1 MADTV
6 PAPGSADKNYNPFS
20 ADFWTGQLDLRPLG
34 LFRITFGFI
43 VTVAICDIG
52 GILYPIISDAGVMPR
67 SALLGG
73 IARGNRFCV
82 FDMAGPYWMT
92 VVLWLFTIACCVAFT
107 VGWKSRL
114 SSVLTFVMVTG
125 IPERNLLAF
134 DGADN
139 VIRAMLFWAMFMPLG
154 GRYSVDAVLR
164 AAKGKKP
171 ITHGSAFPMRLGQI
185 QISWVYLDSFICKW
199 GGGSQWHDG
208 TALHYALGL
217 DHLFTRDLGQ
227 WLFNK
232 RWFYMPGTYFTDFV
246 ELVFLI
252 FCFFPYWQ
260 PKLKGVA
267 CAAGTALHAGIW
279 ATMNVGNFSYLMPLC
294 FPLLYEPEWADF
306 FVGLTRRLVGKGVTK
321 VYYDGLCPLC
331 TETAALLRGLD
342 PFGNLALVDFRA
354 KGALAGAPNLQKS
367 ELEQRMH
374 TVSEDGKVLS
384 GFDAVKQVARRLPAL
399 WLFGVLPGADA
410 VGRPLYDRIASR
422 RKLQHRPE
430 EAAPS
435 PAAEGPEASWRDYV
449 PAPLLELGTWAV
461 RAGLVVLLAGCVW
474 FALPTDAQIL
484 IPKLQLGSKQLFA
497 GYQTKVPAMPEGYH
511 ELIQEVELWQVWDM
525 FSPNPMDTDIWL
537 KGVGQ
542 LSDGTS
548 VDVLHGLGGGP
559 LPPPIPHFIFSRWTK
574 WINNVAYTQQPT
586 LLEFGRYL
594 CREWN
599 NDRPS
604 WRPALKTFKIYREQR
619 RTPAPNTAPVP
630 WGEDMIWDHH
640 CF

>member
-1 MADTV
+1 M
-6 PAPGSADKNYNPFS
+6 GESADKNWNPFS
-20 ADFWTGQLDLRPLG
+20 ASFWVGAMDLRPLG

-43 VTVAICDIG
+43 VTVATLDIG

-73 IARGNRFCV
+73 IARGNRFCL
-82 FDMAGPYWMT
+82 FDVAGPYWVT
-92 VVLWLFTIACCVAFT
+92 VVLWLLAVAACAAFT
-107 VGWKSRL
+107 VGWHSRFA
-114 SSVLTFVMVTG
+114 SVATFFLVTG
-125 IPERNLLAF
+125 IHERNLLAF

-139 VIRAMLFWAMFMPLG
+139 VIRVMLFWAMFMPVG
-154 GRYSVDAVLR
+154 ARYSVDAVRR
-164 AAKGKKP
+164 AAKGRETL
-171 ITHGSAFPMRLGQI
+171 THAPAFAMRLGQI
-185 QISWVYLDSFICKW
+185 QICWVYLNSFIHKW

-217 DHLFTRDLGQ
+217 DHLFTRDFGQ
-227 WLFNK
+227 WLFN
-232 RWFYMPGTYFTDFV
+232 RPWFYVPGTYFTDLV
-246 ELVFLI
+246 EAVFLI
-252 FCFFPYWQ
+252 LVFFPYLQ
-260 PKLKGVA
+260 PKLKALAIVM
-267 CAAGTALHAGIW
+267 GTALHAGIW
-279 ATMNVGNFSYLMPLC
+279 ATMNVGNFSYLMPLT
-294 FPLLYEPEWADF
+294 FPLLFEPEWAERA
-306 FVGLTRRLVGKGVTK
+306 VGLTRRLVGKGVTR

-331 TETAALLRGLD
+331 RETAALLRGLD
-342 PFGNLALVDFRA
+342 PFGALALVDFRE
-354 KGALAGAPNLQKS
+354 KGALAGLPNVSKGD
-367 ELEQRMH
+367 LEQRLH
-374 TVSEDGKVLS
+374 TVSEDGRVLA
-384 GFDAVKQVARRLPAL
+384 GFEAVKQVARRLPAT
-399 WLFGVLPGADA
+399 WLLGVLGDAPGANA
-410 VGRPLYDRIASR
+410 LGGTLYGRIAGRR
-422 RKLQHRPE
+422 RKEHRAAE
-430 EAAPS
+430 AGAAAP
-435 PAAEGPEASWRDYV
+435 APEPEISWRDLV
-449 PAPLLELGTWAV
+449 PAPLLQLGSWAV
-461 RAGLVVLLAGCVW
+461 RGCLALLLAGCVW

-484 IPKLQLGSKQLFA
+484 VPRLHLGSLQLFP
-497 GYQTKVPAMPEGYH
+497 GYSRKVPELPEPWHGV
-511 ELIQEVELWQVWDM
+511 IQELELWQVWDM